1 MKQKRTA
8 RGHLCVTHEVKAKH
22 DLSSDV
28 CMISASKFGKQK
40 HTTWKVNTFERSIH
54 KVIKNILC
62 IFSTFY
68 SGIGFE
74 FP

>member
-28 CMISASKFGKQK
+28 CKFSKNKNTHDMESQHFFKGGLILESYLFSLAQISPK
-40 HTTWKVNTFERSIH
+40 RC
-54 KVIKNILC
+54 KNYPEI
-62 IFSTFY
+62 
-68 SGIGFE
+68 
-74 FP
+74 